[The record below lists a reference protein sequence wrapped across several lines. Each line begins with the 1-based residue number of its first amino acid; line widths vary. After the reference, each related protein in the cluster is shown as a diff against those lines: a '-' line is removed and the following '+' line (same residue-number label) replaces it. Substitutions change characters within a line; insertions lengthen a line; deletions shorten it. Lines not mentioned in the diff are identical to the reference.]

1 MDKLRWI
8 ALGILLIFLI
18 SCHAHKIIPLRK
30 EPHEGLA
37 EVKSALIMEFR
48 PYLKEGNKA
57 GWVRNP
63 LTGSMIYA
71 EPLNEMVGEKL
82 SEKLFLLL
90 KDEFERLVP
99 SSRVSG
105 IYERLIAQ
113 GPALD
118 EKVII
123 RKIANYFNV
132 DAVFKGYI
140 YLWRERKG
148 GEYGIESPSHVSLEL
163 ALFRAED
170 GKMIWKGS
178 YNKRQ
183 TSLSE
188 NLLDIWTFIRAGG
201 KWVSAQRLAEIGL
214 SKMVIDLIDKRKA
227 LSEEV
232 K

>member
-1 MDKLRWI
+1 MDKIRWI
-8 ALGILLIFLI
+8 ALSILLIFLI
-18 SCHAHKIIPLRK
+18 SCHVHKIIPLRK
-30 EPHEGLA
+30 EPYDGLA
-37 EVKSALIMEFR
+37 EVKSALIMGFS

-63 LTGSMIYA
+63 LTGSMVYA
-71 EPLNEMVGEKL
+71 EPLNEMVGKQL

-99 SSRVSG
+99 YSQVSG
-105 IYERLIAQ
+105 ICERLIAQ
-113 GPALD
+113 GTLQN
-118 EKVII
+118 EREIMK
-123 RKIANYFNV
+123 KIADYLNV
-132 DAVFKGYI
+132 DAVFIGYI

-163 ALFRAED
+163 ALFRSKD

-183 TSLSE
+183 ASLSE
-188 NLLDIWTFIRAGG
+188 NLLDVWTFIRAGG
-201 KWVSAQRLAEIGL
+201 KWVSAQRLAGIGL

-227 LSEEV
+227 LSE
-232 K
+232 